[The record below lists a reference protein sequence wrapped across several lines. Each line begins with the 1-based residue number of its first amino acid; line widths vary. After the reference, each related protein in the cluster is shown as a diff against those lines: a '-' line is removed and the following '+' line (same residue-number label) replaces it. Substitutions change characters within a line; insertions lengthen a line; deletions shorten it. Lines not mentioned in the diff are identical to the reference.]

1 MKNILMSILLV
12 VACVCVSCEPTEIT
26 GVIDKVKL
34 SKSDKEKLDAIF
46 QHVQA
51 TQAYDILHKYD
62 EMYKSN
68 EDYSQYGG
76 HGGVAFM
83 VKSMQELRDLAPE
96 DMEIPE
102 IDFEQHSLC
111 WCVFRSATSQ
121 TNIKSIRLIVQRG
134 GDAILKVRH
143 ETTSDDCSMGEHC
156 AYGVFDIP
164 TDAIWKIT
172 SDAKHL

>member
-1 MKNILMSILLV
+1 MKNILVSILLV

-46 QHVQA
+46 QHVRA
-51 TQAYDILHKYD
+51 TQAYDILNKYD
-62 EMYKSN
+62 EMYESN
-68 EDYSQYGG
+68 EDYSYY
-76 HGGVAFM
+76 GGVAFM

-111 WCVFRSATSQ
+111 WCVFRTATSQ
-121 TNIKSIRLIVQRG
+121 TNIKSIRLIVQTG
-134 GDAILKVRH
+134 GDAILEVRH
-143 ETTSDDCSMGEHC
+143 ETTSFDCAIGEHC

>member
-1 MKNILMSILLV
+1 MKSFLMSILLV
-12 VACVCVSCEPTEIT
+12 VACVCVSCEPTVIDGE
-26 GVIDKVKL
+26 IDKVKL

-46 QHVQA
+46 QHVGA
-51 TQAYDILHKYD
+51 TQVYDILKKYD
-62 EMYKSN
+62 EMYESN
-68 EDYSQYGG
+68 EDYSYY
-76 HGGVAFM
+76 GGVAFM

-143 ETTSDDCSMGEHC
+143 ETTSIDCAIGEHC

>member
-1 MKNILMSILLV
+1 MKNILVSILLV

-46 QHVQA
+46 QHVRA
-51 TQAYDILHKYD
+51 TQAYDILNKYD
-62 EMYKSN
+62 EMYESN
-68 EDYSQYGG
+68 EDYSYY
-76 HGGVAFM
+76 GGVAFM

-111 WCVFRSATSQ
+111 WCVFRTATSQ
-121 TNIKSIRLIVQRG
+121 TNIKSIRLIVKRG

-143 ETTSDDCSMGEHC
+143 ETTSIDCAIGEHC

>member
-1 MKNILMSILLV
+1 MKNILVSILLV

-46 QHVQA
+46 QHVRA
-51 TQAYDILHKYD
+51 TQAYDILNKYD
-62 EMYKSN
+62 EMYESN
-68 EDYSQYGG
+68 EDYSYY
-76 HGGVAFM
+76 GGVAFM
-83 VKSMQELRDLAPE
+83 VRSMQELRDLAPE

-111 WCVFRSATSQ
+111 WCVFRTATSQ
-121 TNIKSIRLIVQRG
+121 TNIKSIRLIVKRG

-143 ETTSDDCSMGEHC
+143 ETTSIDCAIGEHC

>member
-1 MKNILMSILLV
+1 MKNILVSILLV

-46 QHVQA
+46 QHVRA
-51 TQAYDILHKYD
+51 TQAYDILNKHD
-62 EMYKSN
+62 EMYESN
-68 EDYSQYGG
+68 EDYSYY
-76 HGGVAFM
+76 GGVAFM

-111 WCVFRSATSQ
+111 WCVFRSGTSQ
-121 TNIKSIRLIVQRG
+121 TNIKSIRLIVKRG

-143 ETTSDDCSMGEHC
+143 ETTSIDCAIGEHC

-164 TDAIWKIT
+164 TDAIRKIT

>member
-26 GVIDKVKL
+26 GEIDKVKL

-46 QHVQA
+46 QHVRA

-62 EMYKSN
+62 EMYESN
-68 EDYSQYGG
+68 EDYSYY
-76 HGGVAFM
+76 GGVAFM

-143 ETTSDDCSMGEHC
+143 ETTSFDCAIGEHC

>member
-46 QHVQA
+46 QQVRA

-62 EMYKSN
+62 EIYKSN
-68 EDYSQYGG
+68 EDYSYGY
-76 HGGVAFM
+76 GGVAFV

-111 WCVFRSATSQ
+111 WCVCRSATSQ
-121 TNIKSIRLIVQRG
+121 TNIKSIRLIVKSG
-134 GDAILKVRH
+134 GDAILEVRH
-143 ETTSDDCSMGEHC
+143 ETTSIDCMIGEHC
-156 AYGVFDIP
+156 VYGVFDIP

>member
-26 GVIDKVKL
+26 GVIDKVNL

-46 QHVQA
+46 QHVRE
-51 TQAYDILHKYD
+51 TQAYDILKKYD
-62 EMYKSN
+62 EMYESN
-68 EDYSQYGG
+68 EDYSYY
-76 HGGVAFM
+76 GGVAFM

-121 TNIKSIRLIVQRG
+121 TNIKSIRLIVQRE

-143 ETTSDDCSMGEHC
+143 ETTSFDCAIGEHC

-164 TDAIWKIT
+164 TAAIRKIT

>member
-26 GVIDKVKL
+26 GEIDKVKL

-46 QHVQA
+46 QHVRA
-51 TQAYDILHKYD
+51 TQVYDILHKYD
-62 EMYKSN
+62 EMYESN
-68 EDYSQYGG
+68 KDYSYGYRG
-76 HGGVAFM
+76 IAFM
-83 VKSMQELRDLAPE
+83 VRSMQELRDLAPE

-111 WCVFRSATSQ
+111 WCLFRTGTSQ
-121 TNIKSIRLIVQRG
+121 TNIKSIRLIVKRR

-143 ETTSDDCSMGEHC
+143 ETTSIDCAEGVHC

-172 SDAKHL
+172 SDVKRL

>member
-1 MKNILMSILLV
+1 MKNILKSILLV

-26 GVIDKVKL
+26 GEIDKVKL

-46 QHVQA
+46 QHVKA
-51 TQAYDILHKYD
+51 TQAYDILNRRYD
-62 EMYKSN
+62 EMYESN
-68 EDYSQYGG
+68 EDYYY
-76 HGGVAFM
+76 GGVAFM

-111 WCVFRSATSQ
+111 WCVFESGTSQ
-121 TNIKSIRLIVQRG
+121 TNIKSIRLIVKRG
-134 GDAILKVRH
+134 GNAILKVRH
-143 ETTSDDCSMGEHC
+143 ETTSIDCMVGEHC

-164 TDAIWKIT
+164 TDAIRNIT
-172 SDAKHL
+172 ADAKHL

>member
-1 MKNILMSILLV
+1 MKNILVSILLV

-46 QHVQA
+46 QHVRA
-51 TQAYDILHKYD
+51 TQAYDILNKHD
-62 EMYKSN
+62 EMYESN
-68 EDYSQYGG
+68 EDYSYY
-76 HGGVAFM
+76 GGVASM

-143 ETTSDDCSMGEHC
+143 ETTSIDCAIGEHC

>member
-46 QHVQA
+46 QHVRA
-51 TQAYDILHKYD
+51 TQAYDTLNKYD
-62 EMYKSN
+62 EMYESD
-68 EDYSQYGG
+68 EDYSYY
-76 HGGVAFM
+76 GGVAFM

-121 TNIKSIRLIVQRG
+121 TNIKSIRLIVKSG

-143 ETTSDDCSMGEHC
+143 ETASFDCAIGEHC

>member
-12 VACVCVSCEPTEIT
+12 VACVCVSCEPTEIPR
-26 GVIDKVKL
+26 VIDKVKL

-46 QHVQA
+46 QHVRE
-51 TQAYDILHKYD
+51 TQAHDILHKYD
-62 EMYKSN
+62 EMYES
-68 EDYSQYGG
+68 EDYSYY
-76 HGGVAFM
+76 GGVAFM
-83 VKSMQELRDLAPE
+83 VRSMQELRDLAPE

-111 WCVFRSATSQ
+111 WCVFRSGTSQ
-121 TNIKSIRLIVQRG
+121 TNIKSIRLIVQRE

-143 ETTSDDCSMGEHC
+143 ETTSFDCAIGEHC

-172 SDAKHL
+172 SDVKHL

>member
-26 GVIDKVKL
+26 GEIDKVKL

-46 QHVQA
+46 QHVRA
-51 TQAYDILHKYD
+51 TQAYDILNKHD
-62 EMYKSN
+62 EMYESN
-68 EDYSQYGG
+68 EDYSYY
-76 HGGVAFM
+76 GGVAFM

-111 WCVFRSATSQ
+111 WCVFRTATSQ

-143 ETTSDDCSMGEHC
+143 ETTSIDCAIGEHC

>member
-26 GVIDKVKL
+26 GVLDKVKL

-46 QHVQA
+46 QHVGA
-51 TQAYDILHKYD
+51 TQVYDILHKYD

-68 EDYSQYGG
+68 EDYSYGYGG
-76 HGGVAFM
+76 FAFM

-121 TNIKSIRLIVQRG
+121 TNIKSIRLIVKRG
-134 GDAILKVRH
+134 GNAILNVRH
-143 ETTSDDCSMGEHC
+143 ESASIDCMIGEHC

-164 TDAIWKIT
+164 TDAIRKIT
-172 SDAKHL
+172 SM

>member
-12 VACVCVSCEPTEIT
+12 VACVCVSCEPTEIP

-46 QHVQA
+46 QQVRA
-51 TQAYDILHKYD
+51 TQAYDILNKYD
-62 EMYKSN
+62 EMYESN
-68 EDYSQYGG
+68 EDYSYY
-76 HGGVAFM
+76 GGVAFM

-121 TNIKSIRLIVQRG
+121 TNIKSIRLIVKRG

-143 ETTSDDCSMGEHC
+143 ETTSINCAIGEHC

>member
-26 GVIDKVKL
+26 GEIDKVKL

-46 QHVQA
+46 QHVRA
-51 TQAYDILHKYD
+51 TQAYDILNKY
-62 EMYKSN
+62 ESN
-68 EDYSQYGG
+68 EDYSYY
-76 HGGVAFM
+76 GGVAFM

-143 ETTSDDCSMGEHC
+143 ETTSFDCMIGEHC

>member
-1 MKNILMSILLV
+1 MKNILVSILLV

-46 QHVQA
+46 QHVRA
-51 TQAYDILHKYD
+51 TQAYDILNKYD
-62 EMYKSN
+62 EMYESN
-68 EDYSQYGG
+68 EDYSYY
-76 HGGVAFM
+76 GGVAFM
-83 VKSMQELRDLAPE
+83 VRSMQELRDLAPE

-121 TNIKSIRLIVQRG
+121 TNIKSIRLIVKRG

-143 ETTSDDCSMGEHC
+143 ETTSIDCAIGEHC

>member
-1 MKNILMSILLV
+1 MKNILVSIMLV

-46 QHVQA
+46 QHVRA
-51 TQAYDILHKYD
+51 TQAYDILNKYD
-62 EMYKSN
+62 GMYESN
-68 EDYSQYGG
+68 EDYSYY
-76 HGGVAFM
+76 GGVAFM

-111 WCVFRSATSQ
+111 WCVFRSGTSQ

-143 ETTSDDCSMGEHC
+143 ETTSIDCAIGEHC

>member
-26 GVIDKVKL
+26 GVIDKVNL

-46 QHVQA
+46 QHVGA

-62 EMYKSN
+62 DIYKSN
-68 EDYSQYGG
+68 EDYAYGY
-76 HGGVAFM
+76 GGVAFV

-121 TNIKSIRLIVQRG
+121 TNIKSIRLIVKRG
-134 GDAILKVRH
+134 GNAILKVRH
-143 ETTSDDCSMGEHC
+143 ETASIDCMIGEHC
-156 AYGVFDIP
+156 VYGVFDIP
-164 TDAIWKIT
+164 TDAIRKIT
-172 SDAKHL
+172 SM

>member
-46 QHVQA
+46 QYVRA

-62 EMYKSN
+62 EMYESN
-68 EDYSQYGG
+68 EDYSYY
-76 HGGVAFM
+76 GGVAFM

-111 WCVFRSATSQ
+111 WCVFRSGTSQ

-134 GDAILKVRH
+134 GDAILEVRH
-143 ETTSDDCSMGEHC
+143 ETTSIDCMIGEHC

>member
-1 MKNILMSILLV
+1 MKNILVSILLV

-26 GVIDKVKL
+26 GEIDKVKL

-46 QHVQA
+46 QHVRA
-51 TQAYDILHKYD
+51 TQAYDILNKYD
-62 EMYKSN
+62 EMYESN
-68 EDYSQYGG
+68 EDYSYY
-76 HGGVAFM
+76 GGVAFM

-111 WCVFRSATSQ
+111 WCVFRTATSQ
-121 TNIKSIRLIVQRG
+121 TNIKSIRLIVKRG

-143 ETTSDDCSMGEHC
+143 ETTSIDCAIGEHC

>member
-12 VACVCVSCEPTEIT
+12 VACVCVSCEPTEIP
-26 GVIDKVKL
+26 GVIDQVKL

-46 QHVQA
+46 QHVRK
-51 TQAYDILHKYD
+51 TQAHDILHKYD
-62 EMYKSN
+62 EMYESN
-68 EDYSQYGG
+68 EDYSYY
-76 HGGVAFM
+76 GGVAFM

-121 TNIKSIRLIVQRG
+121 TNIKSIRLIVQRR

-143 ETTSDDCSMGEHC
+143 ETTSFDCAIGEHC

-172 SDAKHL
+172 SDVKRL

>member
-26 GVIDKVKL
+26 GVIDKVNL

-46 QHVQA
+46 QHVGA

-62 EMYKSN
+62 EIYKSN
-68 EDYSQYGG
+68 EDYSYGY
-76 HGGVAFM
+76 GGVAFV

-111 WCVFRSATSQ
+111 WCVFRTATSQ
-121 TNIKSIRLIVQRG
+121 TNIKSIRLIVKRG

-143 ETTSDDCSMGEHC
+143 ETTSIDCMNGEHC

>member
-1 MKNILMSILLV
+1 MKNILVSILLV

-46 QHVQA
+46 QHVRA
-51 TQAYDILHKYD
+51 TQAYDILNKYD
-62 EMYKSN
+62 EMYESN
-68 EDYSQYGG
+68 EDYSYY
-76 HGGVAFM
+76 GGVAFM

-111 WCVFRSATSQ
+111 WCVFRTATSQ
-121 TNIKSIRLIVQRG
+121 TNIKSIRLIVKSG

-143 ETTSDDCSMGEHC
+143 ETTSFDCAIGEHC

>member
-26 GVIDKVKL
+26 GEIDKVKL

-46 QHVQA
+46 QHVRA

-62 EMYKSN
+62 EMYESN
-68 EDYSQYGG
+68 EDYSYY
-76 HGGVAFM
+76 GGVAFM

-121 TNIKSIRLIVQRG
+121 TNIKSIRLIVKRG

-143 ETTSDDCSMGEHC
+143 ETTSIDCAIGEHC

-164 TDAIWKIT
+164 TDAIRKIT

>member
-1 MKNILMSILLV
+1 MKNILKSILLV

-46 QHVQA
+46 QHVKA
-51 TQAYDILHKYD
+51 TQAYDILNRRYD
-62 EMYKSN
+62 EMYESN
-68 EDYSQYGG
+68 EDYYYY
-76 HGGVAFM
+76 GGVAFM

-111 WCVFRSATSQ
+111 WCVFESGTSQ
-121 TNIKSIRLIVQRG
+121 TNIKSIRLIVKRG
-134 GDAILKVRH
+134 GNAILKVRH
-143 ETTSDDCSMGEHC
+143 ETTSIDCMIGEHC

>member
-12 VACVCVSCEPTEIT
+12 VACVCVSCEPTEIP

-46 QHVQA
+46 QQVRA
-51 TQAYDILHKYD
+51 TQAYDILNKYD
-62 EMYKSN
+62 EMYESN
-68 EDYSQYGG
+68 EDYSYY
-76 HGGVAFM
+76 GGVAFM

-111 WCVFRSATSQ
+111 WCVFRSGTSQ
-121 TNIKSIRLIVQRG
+121 TNIKSIRLIVQTG
-134 GDAILKVRH
+134 GDAILEVRH
-143 ETTSDDCSMGEHC
+143 ETTSFDCAIGEHC

-164 TDAIWKIT
+164 TDAIRKIT
-172 SDAKHL
+172 SM

>member
-1 MKNILMSILLV
+1 MKNILVSILLV

-46 QHVQA
+46 QHVRA
-51 TQAYDILHKYD
+51 TQAYDILNKYD
-62 EMYKSN
+62 EMYESN
-68 EDYSQYGG
+68 EDYSYY
-76 HGGVAFM
+76 GGVAFM

-121 TNIKSIRLIVQRG
+121 TNIKSIRLIVQRE

-143 ETTSDDCSMGEHC
+143 ETTSFDCAIGEHC

>member
-12 VACVCVSCEPTEIT
+12 VACVCVSCEPTEIP

-46 QHVQA
+46 QQVRA
-51 TQAYDILHKYD
+51 TQAYDILNKYD
-62 EMYKSN
+62 EMYESN
-68 EDYSQYGG
+68 EDYSYY
-76 HGGVAFM
+76 GGVAFM
-83 VKSMQELRDLAPE
+83 VRSMQELRDLAPE

-111 WCVFRSATSQ
+111 WCVFRSGTSQ
-121 TNIKSIRLIVQRG
+121 TNIKSIRLIVQTG
-134 GDAILKVRH
+134 GDAILEVRH
-143 ETTSDDCSMGEHC
+143 ETTSFDCAIGEHC

>member
-1 MKNILMSILLV
+1 MKNILVSILLV

-46 QHVQA
+46 QHVRA
-51 TQAYDILHKYD
+51 TQAYDILNKYD
-62 EMYKSN
+62 EMYESN
-68 EDYSQYGG
+68 EDYSYY
-76 HGGVAFM
+76 GGVAFM

-111 WCVFRSATSQ
+111 WCVCRTATSQ
-121 TNIKSIRLIVQRG
+121 TNIKSIRLIVKRG

-143 ETTSDDCSMGEHC
+143 ETTSIDCAIGEHC